1 MSIDNSM
8 APCRSLFSN
17 GEWQVPPDELPI
29 DWQELTAVRY
39 DAPTKAPYVTVRG
52 EGGAGKAKKV
62 KKTKKPKVP
71 KGPKGFQPGHPRYG
85 GKKTCAATRRITI
98 TGPEILVRL
107 EKGDT
112 IYTLA
117 KKLKCHASLLYR
129 LVSAAG
135 LQLPAKKCQKCGEP
149 TGKRHQA
156 KFCATCATATWR
168 GWTDE
173 ARDRLAQG
181 AAKCRTCGVAPG
193 LHALGDCSKCYQRN
207 RKAAA

>member
-1 MSIDNSM
+1 MFSEFVLDKGRSI
-8 APCRSLFSN
+8 FSG
-17 GEWQVPPDELPI
+17 GEWRVPEKERPA
-29 DWQELTAVRY
+29 DWQERTEARN
-39 DAPTKAPYVTVRG
+39 DAPVKAPYICLRG
-52 EGGAGKAKKV
+52 EGGKQHRFA
-62 KKTKKPKVP
+62 
-71 KGPKGFQPGHPRYG
+71 PGHPKYG
-85 GKKTCAATRRITI
+85 GRKACAATRRITI

-107 EKGDT
+107 EKGET

-135 LQLPAKKCQKCGEP
+135 LSLPAKMCQKCGEP

-168 GWTDE
+168 HWTDE
-173 ARDRLAQG
+173 ARERLAKG
-181 AAKCRTCGVAPG
+181 AAKCKTCGVAPG